1 MINTAELPTKDT
13 ITLIINKK
21 NPDKVTYVFKNR
33 HGNNVGEQVNRSPTT
48 LSSQSNVARQCKQ
61 IMNRKGKT
69 DSKML
74 NNQFEEVKQLLQ
86 LNYENEIS
94 IIEQEIANKL
104 QAKQKKNIIKSKEA
118 ITKL

>member
-1 MINTAELPTKDT
+1 MTNTAELLTKDT

-33 HGNNVGEQVNRSPTT
+33 YGNKVGEHVNRPPAT
-48 LSSQSNVARQCKQ
+48 LSPQSNVTRQCKQ

>member
-1 MINTAELPTKDT
+1 MTNIAELPTKDT

-21 NPDKVTYVFKNR
+21 NPDNAAYVFKNR
-33 HGNNVGEQVNRSPTT
+33 YCNKIGEHINRPPAT
-48 LSSQSNVARQCKQ
+48 LSPQSNVARQCKQ

-86 LNYENEIS
+86 LNYENELS
-94 IIEQEIANKL
+94 VIEQEIADKL
-104 QAKQKKNIIKSKEA
+104 QAE
-118 ITKL
+118 

>member
-1 MINTAELPTKDT
+1 MQTDYESK
-13 ITLIINKK
+13 
-21 NPDKVTYVFKNR
+21 
-33 HGNNVGEQVNRSPTT
+33 
-48 LSSQSNVARQCKQ
+48 RQK
-61 IMNRKGKT
+61 M

-86 LNYENEIS
+86 LNYENEVS

>member
-1 MINTAELPTKDT
+1 
-13 ITLIINKK
+13 
-21 NPDKVTYVFKNR
+21 
-33 HGNNVGEQVNRSPTT
+33 
-48 LSSQSNVARQCKQ
+48 
-61 IMNRKGKT
+61 MNRKGKT

-104 QAKQKKNIIKSKEA
+104 QANQKKNIIKSKEA